1 MSEAKF
7 RLLGSTAPQRAAC
20 AHAKQQTRTKK
31 KRVRDRRFLIGEPLM
46 DDQVLTFREWCA
58 LNGIGLRTGR
68 RILDGPNP
76 PAVVRLSARRIGITV
91 KANREWQE
99 SRAHPPGAMT
109 DLALFVVVPG
119 TVAIAV
125 AVDLIALTG
134 WLQSRWP

>member
-76 PAVVRLSARRIGITV
+76 PAVA
-91 KANREWQE
+91 AF
-99 SRAHPPGAMT
+99 RAPDRDHRQSQPRMAAIALAPDTGGRAMT
-109 DLALFVVVPG
+109 GILFVIVVG
-119 TVAIAV
+119 VTVAA
-125 AVDLIALTG
+125 AVDVIVLAA
-134 WLQSRWP
+134 WVWRNRP

>member
-31 KRVRDRRFLIGEPLM
+31 KRVRDRRFLIGEPLI

-91 KANREWQE
+91 KANREGQ
-99 SRAHPPGAMT
+99 
-109 DLALFVVVPG
+109 
-119 TVAIAV
+119 
-125 AVDLIALTG
+125 
-134 WLQSRWP
+134 QSRSLPTREDER